1 MNCCGD
7 FADAILY
14 LWHCIMNG
22 CQLLLSLL
30 EERGS
35 NLSGGQRQRISIA
48 RAILKD
54 APILLLDEP
63 TSALDKETEAFVN
76 ETLKMISQNK
86 TVITVAHR
94 LTTIIDYDEIIV
106 FDEGKIVESGTHK
119 ELMKA
124 KGTYCKMYQNYIMS
138 EV

>member
-1 MNCCGD
+1 M
-7 FADAILY
+7 ILLKSY
-14 LWHCIMNG
+14 QINIIPCLKN
-22 CQLLLSLL
+22 
-30 EERGS
+30 EGS

-124 KGTYCKMYQNYIMS
+124 KGTYCKMYQNYMMS